1 MEVVPMSPADA
12 GVVLTFKTGPRAG
25 QRVEVTADTVLGR
38 ENCDV
43 KIADREVSR
52 RHAVL
57 RRAGRGFEIE
67 DLRSLN
73 GTLLNDV
80 PVGGPTPLR
89 DGDVI
94 TIGQSR
100 IEVAVRVE
108 AAPFQVSA
116 VHSGSDLVGSTLGQ
130 YELVE
135 VINRDEMF
143 TTYKGWQ
150 ESLDRFVAVK
160 VLAHPQDAQF
170 AARFKLEARI
180 LARLHHPNIIPIY
193 DNGEERGL
201 LFIVS
206 QYIDSEVMLNELV
219 GQPMD
224 PAHALALVA
233 QVLHALDH
241 AHGKGVIHRNV
252 KPANILLALPT
263 WPMVAGFDIAKLVDQ
278 RAQDQLTRQGMIIGT
293 PAYMSPEQVFGLK
306 VDARS
311 DVYAAG
317 VVLYE
322 LLTGRVPFQEDTPQA
337 TLNKHAYEL
346 PPPAR
351 ALNPALPPDVE
362 PLLSRALAKEP
373 HHRFRSAAEM
383 AEALERLGES
393 LERSRV
399 SDPLTELYNEGVR
412 AFEQGRWELAVKRLD
427 RLVAL
432 DPDYEDAAALLEMAV
447 AQARRG

>member
-1 MEVVPMSPADA
+1 MSARSTRA
-12 GVVLTFKTGPRAG
+12 VLTFTTGPRAG
-25 QRVEVTADTVLGR
+25 QRLDVTGDTLFGR
-38 ENCDV
+38 ENADV

-52 RHAVL
+52 RHAIVRKL
-57 RRAGRGFEIE
+57 DRGFEVE

-80 PVGGPTPLR
+80 AVAGATPLR

-100 IEVAVRVE
+100 IEVSVQAE
-108 AAPFQVSA
+108 ATSFQVSA
-116 VHSGSDLVGSTLGQ
+116 VHSGTDLVGSTLGH

-135 VINRDEMF
+135 VLSRDELF
-143 TTYKGWQ
+143 TTYKAWQ

-193 DNGEERGL
+193 DSGEEKDL
-201 LFIVS
+201 LYIVS
-206 QYIDSEVMLNELV
+206 QYIDSEVLLSEMV
-219 GQPMD
+219 GQPMET
-224 PAHALALVA
+224 AHALGLVA

-241 AHGKGVIHRNV
+241 AHSRGVVHRNV

-263 WPMVAGFDIAKLVDQ
+263 WPMLAGFDIAKLVDQ
-278 RAQDQLTRQGMIIGT
+278 RAQDQLTRHGTIIGT

-311 DVYAAG
+311 DVYTAG
-317 VVLYE
+317 ILLYE

-337 TLNKHAYEL
+337 TLNKHAYSP

-351 ALNPALPPDVE
+351 ALNPSLPPDVE

-373 HHRFRSAAEM
+373 HHRYGSAAEM
-383 AEALERLGES
+383 AEALEQLADG
-393 LERSRV
+393 LERSRP
-399 SDPLTELYNEGVR
+399 SDPLTELYQEGVR
-412 AFEQGRWELAVKRLD
+412 AFEEGRWDVAVRRLD

-432 DPDYEDAAALLEMAV
+432 DPDFEDAAVLLEMA
-447 AQARRG
+447 ASQARRG

>member
-1 MEVVPMSPADA
+1 MSSSDA
-12 GVVLTFKTGPRAG
+12 RVVLTFATGPRAA

-43 KIADREVSR
+43 MIADQEVSR
-52 RHAVL
+52 RHAIVRKL
-57 RRAGRGFEIE
+57 KRGFEVE

-80 PVGGPTPLR
+80 ALAGPTPLR
-89 DGDVI
+89 DGDVL

-100 IEVAVRVE
+100 IEVAVQAE
-108 AAPFQVSA
+108 AASFQVSA
-116 VHSGSDLVGSTLGQ
+116 VHSGSDQVGSTLGR

-135 VINRDEMF
+135 VLSRDEMF
-143 TTYKGWQ
+143 TIYKAWQ

-160 VLAHPQDAQF
+160 VLAHPQDEQF
-170 AARFKLEARI
+170 ATRFKLEARI
-180 LARLHHPNIIPIY
+180 LARLHHPNIVSIY
-193 DNGEERGL
+193 DSGEERGL
-201 LFIVS
+201 LFIVT
-206 QYIDSEVMLNELV
+206 QYIDSEVMLNEMV

-224 PAHALALVA
+224 PARALALVA
-233 QVLHALDH
+233 QVLRALDH
-241 AHGKGVIHRNV
+241 AHSKGVVHRNV

-263 WPMVAGFDIAKLVDQ
+263 WPMLAGFDIAKLVDQ
-278 RAQDQLTRQGMIIGT
+278 RAQDQLTRHGMIIGT

-311 DVYAAG
+311 DVYATG
-317 VVLYE
+317 VLLYE

-351 ALNPALPPDVE
+351 ALNPSLPPDVE

-373 HHRFRSAAEM
+373 HHRYGTASEA
-383 AEALERLGES
+383 AEALEQLADR
-393 LERSRV
+393 LERSRA
-399 SDPLTELYNEGVR
+399 SDPLTELYREGVH
-412 AFEQGRWELAVKRLD
+412 AFEQGRWDLAVKRLD

-432 DPDYEDAAALLEMAV
+432 DPDFEDAAALLEMAV
-447 AQARRG
+447 SQARRG